1 MKIILLDLGD
11 TLEHN
16 DALLPGALATLQALR
31 RLKLPDGSPVPLG
44 LISDFEMPVRPQD
57 IPRLRAKYVR
67 ILKNLGIQR
76 FFTPVGKHVTLS
88 TEVGVIKP
96 VAAIFRAAID
106 KISPALDFS
115 QVMFVT
121 ENQTHVA
128 AANALGMRGVHFQG
142 PGQTIGEIAALA
154 DLVPLATAFAAG

>member
-11 TLEHN
+11 TLEH
-16 DALLPGALATLQALR
+16 DDVLLPGALATLQALR
-31 RLKLPDGSPVPLG
+31 RLKLPDGAPVPLG
-44 LISDFEMPVRPQD
+44 LVSDFETPDRPQD

-67 ILKNLGIQR
+67 ILKDLGIQR

-88 TEVGVIKP
+88 TEVGVSKP
-96 VAAIFRAAID
+96 DEAIFRAAVD
-106 KISPALDFS
+106 KIAPALDFA

-121 ENQTHVA
+121 ENKAHVA

-142 PGQTIGEIAALA
+142 PGQTSGEIAVLA